1 MTKARARERA
11 KAKAAQKTKKRVANV
26 DQSGQNIAPGKF
38 DPNEKPITSMGATA
52 SSRSLVGAKKGSARS
67 R

>member
-11 KAKAAQKTKKRVANV
+11 KAKAAQKTKKRVDNV
-26 DQSGQNIAPGKF
+26 DQSGQKIPPGKF
-38 DPNEKPITSMGATA
+38 DPNEKSITSMGATA
-52 SSRSLVGAKKGSARS
+52 SSRSLAGAKKGSARS